1 MNQALGM
8 QLASVRSSKPMRVTI
23 TLDHKPENKAS
34 FPMFKT
40 TSYAIPTPTTDASN
54 TVTRIL
60 RKIGKLFWGYTESTS
75 KLDTKSFRGLL

>member
-1 MNQALGM
+1 
-8 QLASVRSSKPMRVTI
+8 
-23 TLDHKPENKAS
+23 
-34 FPMFKT
+34 MFKT